1 MYKIEFT
8 NEMKRNAKLMKKRG
22 KDMTKLTKVLELLST
37 GQLLPPQ
44 YNDHQLTGNLKDFRE
59 CHIEPN
65 WLLMYQIYD
74 DVLVLTAT
82 GTGTHS
88 DLFGK

>member
-8 NEMKRNAKLMKKRG
+8 NKMQKDTRLMKKRG
-22 KDMTKLTKVLELLST
+22 KDISKLVNILNLLANGS
-37 GQLLPPQ
+37 QLPT
-44 YNDHQLTGNLKDFRE
+44 YCCDHQLVGNFKGFRE
-59 CHIEPN
+59 CHIEPD
-65 WLLMYQIYD
+65 WILIYQYHD
-74 DVLVLTAT
+74 DILILTAA

>member
-22 KDMTKLTKVLELLST
+22 KDLSKLIDVLEMLAS
-37 GQLLPPQ
+37 GQTLPQ
-44 YNDHQLTGNLKDFRE
+44 KYVDHQLTGNLKDFRE
-59 CHIEPN
+59 CHIEPD
-65 WLLMYQIYD
+65 WLLLYQIHED
-74 DVLVLTAT
+74 ILVLTAT